1 MQSTIR
7 KNYLYNV
14 SLQIFSLL
22 MPLITTPYVARALQP
37 AGVGAYSYANSIAV
51 FFSLLAGMGISSY
64 GLRELSRCRDDR
76 ERSVQL
82 FRELSWLRLLTTA
95 AALVLYLVFV
105 LLFGSSWRVY
115 LACGLVILSAG
126 MDCNWYFQAKENFRI
141 LMVRNF
147 FIKAATMVCILVF
160 VREPG
165 DLVLYILFQ
174 GGGTLL
180 SNGLLW
186 LRLTRRMPRIPWRRL
201 HIRRHFRGTLP
212 YFIPSVATTVY
223 TVLDRTMIG
232 LITRDME
239 QNGYYE
245 QASRIIHI
253 LMAVITSLN
262 VVVGVR
268 TSYLFARNR
277 KREIRQHLYDTFRF
291 TYLLSFPMAAGLLAC
306 APHFVPWFFGVGYDA
321 VTPLLQALTP
331 LLFIIG
337 TSNVL
342 GTLYLTPCGQRGRS
356 NRAIVTGAVLNFLL
370 NLILIPFLQA
380 YGAVIASVAAETVIT
395 LLYLYYC
402 RRFVRLA
409 QILGLALRYFLLS
422 AGMFVPV
429 WLVGRACAPGLP
441 GILLQIGTGMA
452 VYAAGLILLRDPA
465 WQEVCRFLRR
475 RKKRGE
481 VPPPEEE
488 EP

>member
-14 SLQIFSLL
+14 SFQMFSLL
-22 MPLITTPYVARALQP
+22 IPLITTPYVARALQP
-37 AGVGAYSYANSIAV
+37 TGVGIYSYANSIAV

-76 ERSVQL
+76 YRSVKL
-82 FRELSWLRLLTTA
+82 FRELSLLRLGTTA
-95 AALVLYLVFV
+95 AALLLYWGFI
-105 LLFGSSWRVY
+105 LLTGSEWRVY

-126 MDCNWYFQAKENFRI
+126 TDCSWYFQAKENFRL
-141 LMVRNF
+141 LMVRNCLV
-147 FIKAATMVCILVF
+147 KAAAMVCILVF
-160 VREPG
+160 VRQPD
-165 DLVLYILFQ
+165 DLVLYILIQ
-174 GGGTLL
+174 GGSMLL
-180 SNGLLW
+180 SNWLLF
-186 LRLTRRMPRIPWRRL
+186 LRLIRRMPWIPWREL
-201 HIRRHFRGTLP
+201 HIRRHFRETLP

-232 LITRDME
+232 LITRDMA

-253 LMAVITSLN
+253 LMTVITSLN

-277 KREIRQHLYDTFRF
+277 KREIRRHVYDTFRF
-291 TYLLSFPMAAGLLAC
+291 TYLLSCPMALGLLAC
-306 APHFVPWFFGVGYDA
+306 ARHFVTWFFGVGYDA
-321 VTPLLQALTP
+321 VRPLLMLLTP
-331 LLFIIG
+331 LLVIIG

-370 NLILIPFLQA
+370 NLILIPRLGA

-395 LLYLYYC
+395 VLYLYYC
-402 RRFVRLA
+402 RRFIRLA
-409 QILGLALRYFLLS
+409 QVLGLALRYGLLS
-422 AGMFVPV
+422 GVMFVPV

-441 GILLQIGTGMA
+441 GILLQIGTGIL
-452 VYAAGLILLRDPA
+452 VYGLGLLLLRDP
-465 WQEVCRFLRR
+465 VCREVFRMIRR
-475 RKKRGE
+475 RRH
-481 VPPPEEE
+481 PEDADREE
-488 EP
+488 ST